1 MPVFVCRRPPE
12 CYVYSISEGGPHP
25 AAGPGPLKID
35 FEPVFIEDGFN
46 TIEDLQIFGDMIA
59 WSITD
64 DRHSAVHVW
73 NWKTSVL
80 LWVRSSCPCKIIRP
94 KLTQPILTRSTAKA
108 TPEGHPAG

>member
-1 MPVFVCRRPPE
+1 M
-12 CYVYSISEGGPHP
+12 YSISEGGPHS

-46 TIEDLQIFGDMIA
+46 TIEDLQIFGDVIA

-80 LWVRSSCPCKIIRP
+80 LWVRSSRRCKIIRP
-94 KLTQPILTRSTAKA
+94 ELTQRIPPCSTAKA
-108 TPEGHPAG
+108 TSGGHPAG